1 MKLLQAGYQRERGVY
16 WVATIADCV
25 SHSNSHTL
33 IYWYKLTYLQL
44 LIVLHSTFWFFY
56 CRFVSFSIFKEIFVS
71 FRFQKPLLKT
81 TSTISFSNQN
91 NKPETCHF
99 VFRIEKTK
107 TLRQNVIFFHR
118 LKKNFKSLITSF
130 TRYIKNGCKQTIAF
144 IQNI

>member
-25 SHSNSHTL
+25 SHSNSRTL
-33 IYWYKLTYLQL
+33 IYWYRLTFLQL
-44 LIVLHSTFWFFY
+44 LTVFQIASLIPWFIGIGQHFYYCWLCVVLGTFWFFY
-56 CRFVSFSIFKEIFVS
+56 CRFVLFSIFKEIFVS

-107 TLRQNVIFFHR
+107 TLRQNVIF
-118 LKKNFKSLITSF
+118 SIV
-130 TRYIKNGCKQTIAF
+130 
-144 IQNI
+144 